1 MCDAV
6 PLTPANAAS
15 AGDRCGQM
23 LPLIGNAPP
32 RGAAR
37 ASDSYQQAV
46 IDRPAARLSARNP
59 TPPRGTAI
67 APQQCLPHA
76 RVIYMISIHPR
87 RLRTLLL
94 NLATATVA
102 VSAANAQ
109 VADIASLQSAAEQ
122 AVRREIPRGDGQVI
136 VQAQNLDLRLRLA
149 ECDRPLSAAIAGDGQ
164 ARAHTTVTVRCEGAV
179 HWTVYL
185 SVTIDSEFS
194 VLVANRALARDA
206 ELTAADFDLT
216 PRRLPGLTT
225 DYVTRP
231 SMLSG
236 QRLRQAVASGQALS
250 LEAITPSNLI
260 HRGQQVT
267 LVAGAGDFQVR
278 MNAVALSDGRLA
290 DRIKVQ
296 NLSSQRVVEGIV
308 RSDNVVEVPL

>member
-1 MCDAV
+1 
-6 PLTPANAAS
+6 
-15 AGDRCGQM
+15 
-23 LPLIGNAPP
+23 
-32 RGAAR
+32 
-37 ASDSYQQAV
+37 
-46 IDRPAARLSARNP
+46 
-59 TPPRGTAI
+59 
-67 APQQCLPHA
+67 
-76 RVIYMISIHPR
+76 MIPIHPR
-87 RLRTLLL
+87 RLRLMLL
-94 NLATATVA
+94 NLAAAALA

-109 VADIASLQSAAEQ
+109 VADIPSLQSAAEQ

-136 VQAQNLDLRLRLA
+136 VHAQNLDPRLRLA

-164 ARAHTTVTVRCEGAV
+164 ARAHTTVAVRCEGAV

-185 SVTIDSEFS
+185 GVTIDSEFS

-225 DYVTRP
+225 DYVTKA
-231 SMLSG
+231 SMLTG
-236 QRLRQAVASGQALS
+236 QRLRQAIGSGEALT
-250 LEAITPSNLI
+250 LTAITPTNLI

-290 DRIKVQ
+290 DRIRVQ

-308 RSDNVVEVPL
+308 RSDNLVEVPL

>member
-1 MCDAV
+1 MNS
-6 PLTPANAAS
+6 T
-15 AGDRCGQM
+15 
-23 LPLIGNAPP
+23 
-32 RGAAR
+32 
-37 ASDSYQQAV
+37 
-46 IDRPAARLSARNP
+46 
-59 TPPRGTAI
+59 
-67 APQQCLPHA
+67 HA
-76 RVIYMISIHPR
+76 R
-87 RLRTLLL
+87 RLRLMLL
-94 NLATATVA
+94 NLAAAALA

-109 VADIASLQSAAEQ
+109 VADIPSLQSAAEQ

-136 VQAQNLDLRLRLA
+136 VHAQNLDPRLRLA

-164 ARAHTTVTVRCEGAV
+164 ARAHTTVAVRCEGAV

-185 SVTIDSEFS
+185 GVTIDSEFS

-206 ELTAADFDLT
+206 ELAAADFDLT

-225 DYVTRP
+225 DYVTKP
-231 SMLSG
+231 SMLTG
-236 QRLRQAVASGQALS
+236 QRLRQAIASGEALTLS
-250 LEAITPSNLI
+250 DITPTNLI

-290 DRIKVQ
+290 DRIRVQ

-308 RSDNVVEVPL
+308 RSDNLVEVPL

>member
-1 MCDAV
+1 
-6 PLTPANAAS
+6 
-15 AGDRCGQM
+15 
-23 LPLIGNAPP
+23 
-32 RGAAR
+32 
-37 ASDSYQQAV
+37 
-46 IDRPAARLSARNP
+46 
-59 TPPRGTAI
+59 
-67 APQQCLPHA
+67 
-76 RVIYMISIHPR
+76 MISMHPR
-87 RLRTLLL
+87 RLRLILL
-94 NLATATVA
+94 NLAAASVA
-102 VSAANAQ
+102 VSAVSAP

-136 VQAQNLDLRLRLA
+136 VHAQSLDPRLRLA
-149 ECDRPLSAAIAGDGQ
+149 ECDRPLSAAISGDGQ
-164 ARAHTTVTVRCEGAV
+164 ARAHTTVAVRCDGEV

-194 VLVANRALARDA
+194 VLVANRSMARDA
-206 ELTAADFDLT
+206 ELVAADFDVM

-225 DYVTRP
+225 DYVTKA

-236 QRLRQAVASGQALS
+236 QRLRQSIASGEALT
-250 LEAITPSNLI
+250 LTAITPSNLI

-290 DRIKVQ
+290 DRIRVQ

-308 RSDNVVEVPL
+308 RSDNEVEVPL

>member
-1 MCDAV
+1 
-6 PLTPANAAS
+6 
-15 AGDRCGQM
+15 
-23 LPLIGNAPP
+23 
-32 RGAAR
+32 
-37 ASDSYQQAV
+37 
-46 IDRPAARLSARNP
+46 
-59 TPPRGTAI
+59 
-67 APQQCLPHA
+67 
-76 RVIYMISIHPR
+76 MISFHPR
-87 RLRTLLL
+87 RLRLMLLS
-94 NLATATVA
+94 LAAAGVA
-102 VSAANAQ
+102 VSATSSP
-109 VADIASLQSAAEQ
+109 VADIASLQNAAEQ

-136 VQAQNLDLRLRLA
+136 VHAQNLDPRLRLA

-164 ARAHTTVTVRCEGAV
+164 ARAHTTVAVRCEGTV

-206 ELTAADFDLT
+206 ELTAADFELMQ
-216 PRRLPGLTT
+216 RRLPGLTT

-236 QRLRQAVASGQALS
+236 QRLRQAIASGAALT
-250 LEAITPSNLI
+250 LTAITPSNLI

-278 MNAVALSDGRLA
+278 MSAVALSDGRLA
-290 DRIKVQ
+290 DRIRVQ

>member
-1 MCDAV
+1 
-6 PLTPANAAS
+6 
-15 AGDRCGQM
+15 
-23 LPLIGNAPP
+23 
-32 RGAAR
+32 
-37 ASDSYQQAV
+37 
-46 IDRPAARLSARNP
+46 
-59 TPPRGTAI
+59 
-67 APQQCLPHA
+67 
-76 RVIYMISIHPR
+76 MISIHPR
-87 RLRTLLL
+87 RRRLMLL
-94 NLATATVA
+94 NLAAASVA

-109 VADIASLQSAAEQ
+109 VADVASLQSAAEQ

-136 VQAQNLDLRLRLA
+136 VHAQNLDSRLRLA

-164 ARAHTTVTVRCEGAV
+164 ARAHTTVAVRCDGVV

-194 VLVANRALARDA
+194 VLVANRPLARDA
-206 ELTAADFDLT
+206 ELAAGDFDLM

-225 DYVTRP
+225 DYVTKP
-231 SMLSG
+231 SMLKG
-236 QRLRQAVASGQALS
+236 QRLRQAIGSGEALS
-250 LEAITPSNLI
+250 LEALTPSNLI

-278 MNAVALSDGRLA
+278 MNAVALSDGRLS
-290 DRIKVQ
+290 DRIRVQ